1 MLRGRGNIAPRS
13 LRYPDR
19 IISSDCNIC
28 NAINAFKIRLE
39 FKDDYDD
46 AKLQR
51 DAEDDAKDF
60 SPRDH
65 DHTADYHRLL
75 PELPLVAVL
84 HEPFNLY
91 TVGHPFSLYACLT
104 AEYALRLGRARLV
117 PPGCLVQ
124 LRPDAGS
131 YSPTR
136 EGDIVCRALH
146 HFPRPADNAVD
157 AYSVMADASYALH
170 GYVPGRIPRCS
181 VLVNIGLA
189 APTISCVACV
199 SYSGGSAKYTQ
210 VAVSA
215 FEAHRDTLDHGRC
228 HLRLARAL
236 SPPDSP
242 PLETYVLMPEVIT
255 YFRELSG
262 DSKLFAEALHKALYV
277 YNMMERHFAFGDNS
291 SWHMAH
297 NVIASMAADRALLI
311 GKRCVGKTLQWEG
324 AETWNNARLQ
334 AAELSESIAS
344 QHAMA
349 EGKGEHLDETLA
361 EDTALVERFSA
372 LRRVR
377 LSTLLRAQAARD
389 TADYARVLA
398 AQAVLFEHEF
408 DPGAAIMVPALNEVY
423 PLPVQAPATSSE
435 ALSGVNGPAWSRAME
450 EEMESMDDFGVW
462 ELPIAP
468 L

>member
-1 MLRGRGNIAPRS
+1 MLRGRGNSAPRS

-28 NAINAFKIRLE
+28 NAISAFKIRLE

-51 DAEDDAKDF
+51 DTEDDAKDF

-104 AEYALRLGRARLV
+104 AEYALRLGQARLV

-215 FEAHRDTLDHGRC
+215 FEAHRDTLDHGRR
-228 HLRLARAL
+228 HLLLARAL

-297 NVIASMAADRALLI
+297 NSIASMAADRALLI
-311 GKRCVGKTLQWEG
+311 GKRCVGKALQWEG

-334 AAELSESIAS
+334 AA
-344 QHAMA
+344 
-349 EGKGEHLDETLA
+349 
-361 EDTALVERFSA
+361 
-372 LRRVR
+372 
-377 LSTLLRAQAARD
+377 
-389 TADYARVLA
+389 
-398 AQAVLFEHEF
+398 
-408 DPGAAIMVPALNEVY
+408 
-423 PLPVQAPATSSE
+423 E